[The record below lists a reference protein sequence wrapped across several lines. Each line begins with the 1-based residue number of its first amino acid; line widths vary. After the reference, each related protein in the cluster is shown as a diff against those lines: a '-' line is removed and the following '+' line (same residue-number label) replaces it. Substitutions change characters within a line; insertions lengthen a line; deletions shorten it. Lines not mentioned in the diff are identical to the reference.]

1 VNDEHCHFSWIAA
14 PMACNDKRDEG
25 PDYTRN
31 DKGDKTKQK
40 NPAGAGLVI
49 L

>member
-1 VNDEHCHFSWIAA
+1 
-14 PMACNDKRDEG
+14 MACNDKRDEG

-31 DKGDKTKQK
+31 DKGDKIKQK